1 MMLAHHAEML
11 AVVPQLRAFAFSLCR
26 NRDQADDLVQET
38 LLRACDNIARFQAGT
53 NMAAWL
59 ITIMRNQFYSEYR
72 KRRRD
77 VQDADGIYMKT
88 MVMQPEQIAR
98 TEYGELRRALAKLP
112 KQMREILILIGVH
125 GVSYPEAARICGC
138 ATGTIKSRLHRARAC
153 LAALLSIESEADFA
167 ADPNLQSILVSVES
181 ARAVQHSELSH

>member
-1 MMLAHHAEML
+1 
-11 AVVPQLRAFAFSLCR
+11 
-26 NRDQADDLVQET
+26 
-38 LLRACDNIARFQAGT
+38 
-53 NMAAWL
+53 
-59 ITIMRNQFYSEYR
+59 MRNQFYSEYR

-112 KQMREILILIGVH
+112 KQMSEILILLGVH

-153 LAALLSIESEADFA
+153 LAAMLSIESEADFA
-167 ADPNLQSILVSVES
+167 SDPNLQSILVSVES
-181 ARAVQHSELSH
+181 ARAMQHNELSH